1 MDYTIDGSVVVD
13 YPPEPIKQP
22 LDKKII
28 EKVNDFFT
36 KKRNDMK
43 EQEIVEESCKILT
56 SKLDAVFSGFPLGKK
71 MTDEIV
77 EYYREHIN
85 KVIKERY
92 HKNEE
97 NV

>member
-1 MDYTIDGSVVVD
+1 MDYTIDGIVVVD
-13 YPPEPIKQP
+13 YPSEPIKP
-22 LDKKII
+22 FNKNII
-28 EKVNDFFT
+28 EKI
-36 KKRNDMK
+36 NDMK

-56 SKLDAVFSGFPLGKK
+56 SKLDAVFSGFPLGEK

>member
-22 LDKKII
+22 LD
-28 EKVNDFFT
+28 

-56 SKLDAVFSGFPLGKK
+56 SKLDAVFSGFPLGEK

-85 KVIKERY
+85 KVIKEKY